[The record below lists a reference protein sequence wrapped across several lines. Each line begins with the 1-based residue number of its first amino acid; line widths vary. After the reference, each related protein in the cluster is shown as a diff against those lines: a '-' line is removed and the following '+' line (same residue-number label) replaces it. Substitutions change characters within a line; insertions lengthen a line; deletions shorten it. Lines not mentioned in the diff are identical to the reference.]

1 MIKAVIQTKDIH
13 GRYRSAIKSFNDQQH
28 LDNYEDLLE
37 RKGVKVIG
45 TEIIDENQNNDEK
58 EQNIQR

>member
-13 GRYRSAIKSFNDQQH
+13 GRYRSSIKSFNDQQH